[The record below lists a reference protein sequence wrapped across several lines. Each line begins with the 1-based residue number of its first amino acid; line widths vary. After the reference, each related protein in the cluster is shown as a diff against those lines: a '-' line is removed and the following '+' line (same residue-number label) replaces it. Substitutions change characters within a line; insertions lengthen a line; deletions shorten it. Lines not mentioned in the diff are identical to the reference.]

1 MNKHQKPVSL
11 EKFNNLY
18 KNEIEFCHKLEN
30 YLECSYP
37 VYDTC
42 LTLTILCQGLESNNL
57 EGSLYTRQR
66 IQNYYTQCVTK
77 LNEHFQYD
85 KSLPLDFDDLTKL
98 KTQLTN
104 LKNFTGSLLSLARNT
119 SNHIERL
126 PELLYVIECMSTKGF
141 PIDDIFESFVNT
153 EAEVKEFLAS
163 KPSLDNPFSQ
173 INIKLN
179 TYCIQVQK
187 LERWIHQKAIET
199 SPNITQSPHNTSII
213 PTESKDPNTL
223 SKILEK
229 IENLEAAQKAIETFQ
244 NITQSP
250 HNTSIISTE
259 SKDPTNL
266 KLFEKIEN
274 LEAAHKA
281 TNDSINLLKLD
292 VNNKINK
299 LSTKKDLADF
309 GSDPEKFI
317 RDNKSKNKPGP
328 QPTRD
333 TKSRQCK
340 MMWELSHNP
349 DKHYKSVYALAR
361 EVIRMKEWNNPK
373 YKCEKLFTYT
383 GPKNYRN
390 IQNRLVARFKSYCR
404 DKIYPTFPT

>member
-104 LKNFTGSLLSLARNT
+104 LKNFTSSLLSLARNT

-126 PELLYVIECMSTKGF
+126 PELLYVIECMRTKGF

-223 SKILEK
+223 SKIL
-229 IENLEAAQKAIETFQ
+229 
-244 NITQSP
+244 
-250 HNTSIISTE
+250 
-259 SKDPTNL
+259 
-266 KLFEKIEN
+266 EKIEN

-404 DKIYPTFPT
+404 DKIYPTFQT